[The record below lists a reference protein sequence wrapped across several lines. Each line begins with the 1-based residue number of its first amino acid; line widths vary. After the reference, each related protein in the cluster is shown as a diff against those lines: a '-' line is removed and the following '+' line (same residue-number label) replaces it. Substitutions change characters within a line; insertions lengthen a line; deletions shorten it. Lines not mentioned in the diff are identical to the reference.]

1 MPSRRE
7 SIVNQNWL
15 ATAFFYTLLI
25 VILYGAFL
33 ILTPFL
39 TAITWAVILAILFY
53 PLYAWL
59 LRIFHG
65 RSTLAAITV
74 TAMII
79 LIVIAPGVELVR
91 FLTEEVI
98 LLVQSVRSLMDEEG
112 KREWLAKP
120 WVQLLVGWWDLV
132 AFRLIDFNINWKEML
147 VQGAQNSSKFVVER
161 VTGIAQNV
169 LLFTANFVIA
179 LITLFFLLRDGK
191 EFVRRVQLL
200 LPMDRDHQQRLFKN
214 IVDAV
219 LAVVHGSIVVGM
231 VQGLLAG
238 LAYYFLGVPFA
249 VLWGVVTG
257 FAGLLPVGG
266 STLVTIPATIYLFL
280 QGEIVRSLV
289 LLGWSLGIVGTV
301 DNVLKPLIIG
311 NRLGLPVLLL
321 FFGILGG
328 LALFGALGIVLG
340 PVIFALLRALLDLY
354 SQEYRQAEPESK
366 TSPE

>member
-132 AFRLIDFNINWKEML
+132 AFRLMDFNINWKEML

-169 LLFTANFVIA
+169 LC
-179 LITLFFLLRDGK
+179 LR
-191 EFVRRVQLL
+191 Q
-200 LPMDRDHQQRLFKN
+200 
-214 IVDAV
+214 I
-219 LAVVHGSIVVGM
+219 S
-231 VQGLLAG
+231 
-238 LAYYFLGVPFA
+238 
-249 VLWGVVTG
+249 
-257 FAGLLPVGG
+257 
-266 STLVTIPATIYLFL
+266 
-280 QGEIVRSLV
+280 
-289 LLGWSLGIVGTV
+289 
-301 DNVLKPLIIG
+301 
-311 NRLGLPVLLL
+311 
-321 FFGILGG
+321 
-328 LALFGALGIVLG
+328 
-340 PVIFALLRALLDLY
+340 
-354 SQEYRQAEPESK
+354 
-366 TSPE
+366 